1 MFEEMVVK
9 SLFDRF
15 ARNSAAFG
23 QPKFRVRHRAAMD
36 SMDSL
41 DAKLPVSPAASPV
54 SPVSPNVVRPQDPW
68 SREAYQSTYRL
79 AYNHD
84 HSESL
89 HVERARL
96 NLDSILF

>member
-1 MFEEMVVK
+1 
-9 SLFDRF
+9 
-15 ARNSAAFG
+15 
-23 QPKFRVRHRAAMD
+23 MD
-36 SMDSL
+36 SIDSL

-54 SPVSPNVVRPQDPW
+54 SPVSPNIVRPQDPW

-89 HVERARL
+89 HAERARL
-96 NLDSILF
+96 NLDSILL